1 MEPLIINFEAACPCL
16 WFVSEPDDRGKT
28 HLQSS
33 DLADFWNDDA
43 VCDACFPL
51 EKEYD
56 ETCFIDGVFE
66 PHGWKSEAQMKAFN
80 QKMIDLCEFLR
91 EHFKGKYEVYIGGFF
106 SDVISVDAD
115 SREPVL

>member
-106 SDVISVDAD
+106 SDVNSVDAD